1 MRHDDGHCRTDRD
14 QTVIKESLVLRPNST
29 RAPMSSGN
37 RTARLGA
44 GLAALTVLVAPR
56 ALMAPPSAPAA
67 ASSLGPAAS
76 HVLRANAAVTATAPA
91 NANWPTFHGNAQLTG
106 VSHDTSISASNA
118 AQLGVR
124 WMTHTF
130 GPVLSSPVTH
140 YSGSLNKTLAY
151 VANEK
156 GEVEA
161 VDTANGSIVWAGS
174 FGVPVHATP
183 HVPGS
188 HGRVGTGVSRRRV
201 KLAAITGT

>member
-1 MRHDDGHCRTDRD
+1 M
-14 QTVIKESLVLRPNST
+14 
-29 RAPMSSGN
+29 N
-37 RTARLGA
+37 RTAPPGVA
-44 GLAALTVLVAPR
+44 LAAPTALITLITLIT
-56 ALMAPPSAPAA
+56 LMALPSTSAAA
-67 ASSLGPAAS
+67 ASLKPAAS
-76 HVLRANAAVTATAPA
+76 HALLAPAATTATATAPA
-91 NANWPTFHGNAQLTG
+91 NANWPTFHGNGQLTG
-106 VSHDTSISASNA
+106 VAHDTLLSASDA
-118 AQLGVR
+118 AQLGIR

-140 YSGSLNKTLAY
+140 YSGTLNKTLAY
-151 VANEK
+151 VANEN